1 MMMTFDCVQMKNDIQ
16 EKIWKEAG
24 ETFEGLIE
32 LLNIRSKDNEL
43 LKKLLERKEK
53 TEILKAV

>member
-1 MMMTFDCVQMKNDIQ
+1 MKNDIQ

-32 LLNIRSKDNEL
+32 YLNNSSKDNEL
-43 LKKLLERKEK
+43 LNKLLDRKEK
-53 TEILKAV
+53 AEILKAIQILEQ